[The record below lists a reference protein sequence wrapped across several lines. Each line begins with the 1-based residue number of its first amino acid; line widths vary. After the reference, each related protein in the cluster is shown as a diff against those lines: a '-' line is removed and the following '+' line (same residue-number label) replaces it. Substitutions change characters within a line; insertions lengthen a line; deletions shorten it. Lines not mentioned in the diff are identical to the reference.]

1 MSADTLEPVYV
12 EFIPA
17 DLDPGCLYISMT
29 YATASH
35 LCACG
40 CGRRVV
46 TPLGPVDWEL
56 TFNGRVTLSPSIG
69 NGQYACGSHYLIRDN
84 RVQWCRPM
92 TRDAALSTLTRDLS
106 GRAAGADR
114 RARGGRLCRLL
125 RRLRSR

>member
-1 MSADTLEPVYV
+1 MNVDALEPVFV

-17 DLDPGCLYISMT
+17 ELEDGRLYVSMT

-40 CGRRVV
+40 CGQRVV
-46 TPLGPVDWEL
+46 TPLGRADWVM
-56 TFNGRVTLSPSIG
+56 TFNGRVSLSPSIG
-69 NGQYACGSHYLIRDN
+69 NGQYACQSHYLIRNN

-92 TRDAALSTLTRDLS
+92 TQDAALATLTRDVDARTAS
-106 GRAAGADR
+106 TATQPAGWLR
-114 RARGGRLCRLL
+114 RLL